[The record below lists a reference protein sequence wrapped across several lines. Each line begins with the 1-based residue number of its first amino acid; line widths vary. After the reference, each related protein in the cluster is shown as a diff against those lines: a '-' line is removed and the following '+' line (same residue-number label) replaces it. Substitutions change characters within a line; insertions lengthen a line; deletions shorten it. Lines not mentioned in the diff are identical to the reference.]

1 MRSVVLAV
9 MAALGLGLVV
19 GFVPPPASAGT
30 TYPVCLYDRD
40 RNDCSFSSMAQC
52 MAAASGTGAACQAN
66 AAFAGAGR
74 SSYND
79 EPAPRVRARKKRWYK
94 EYY

>member
-1 MRSVVLAV
+1 MRSIMSAVL
-9 MAALGLGLVV
+9 AALGLGLVV

-52 MAAASGTGAACQAN
+52 MAAASGTGGACRAN
-66 AAFAGAGR
+66 AAFAGGGR
-74 SSYND
+74 SSFND
-79 EPAPRVRARKKRWYK
+79 EPAPRVRARKKHWYK